1 MPAARISKQI
11 HAIEAPF
18 DVKMQLPSS
27 KSIALRQLAISALA
41 RNPTTIYGLDE
52 SDDVA
57 TMVACLRGLGVFID
71 WRHHECWIDPR
82 RFNMAEPVELD
93 VNMSGLSLRL
103 LISLAALRSGPTRF
117 VGHSSLQKRPNR
129 ELLDALES
137 IGCRVESANGFLPVL
152 IQGPARGGRV
162 VLTGSVSS
170 QYLSSLLIAGCR
182 FADGVEIEL
191 SGDQISASYIEVT
204 LGELDKRG
212 VQVEHTDNGY
222 RVRSFEYSGE
232 TVSIEGDASAAT
244 YFAALAILHSSRI
257 SFSNLGAHSRQGDM
271 KFLDLCND
279 WGAKVSW
286 GTEAASVEGPSE
298 LNPVNH
304 IDMVNMPDAALT
316 MMAVAP
322 YLREKTTIAGL
333 ASLPFKEC
341 DRIAC
346 PARELRRAGVTV
358 EESSDRVVIHPTSP
372 TPATFETYEDHRM
385 AMSFAVFATKTPGC
399 SVIDPD
405 CVRKTY
411 PKYWRDLE
419 ALYRHAM

>member
-1 MPAARISKQI
+1 MPAVRISKEI

-57 TMVACLRGLGVFID
+57 TMVACLRRLGVFID
-71 WRHHECWIDPR
+71 FRHQECWIDPR
-82 RFNMAEPVELD
+82 RFNMVEPVELD
-93 VNMSGLSLRL
+93 VNMSGLTLRV
-103 LISLAALRSGPTRF
+103 LISIAALRSGTTRF
-117 VGHSSLQKRPNR
+117 VGHSSLQKRPNS
-129 ELLDALES
+129 ELLNALKS

-152 IQGPARGGRV
+152 IQGPSPGGHI
-162 VLTGSVSS
+162 VLTGGVSS

-182 FADGVEIEL
+182 FEEGVEIEL
-191 SGDQISASYIEVT
+191 SGEQISGSYIEVT
-204 LGELDKRG
+204 LKELDKRG
-212 VQVEHTDNGY
+212 VQVEHIKNGY
-222 RVRSFEYSGE
+222 RVRSSDYLGE
-232 TVSIEGDASAAT
+232 SVSIEGDASAAT
-244 YFAALAILHSSRI
+244 YFSALATLHSSRI
-257 SFSNLGAHSRQGDM
+257 AFSNLGAHSCQGDR

-279 WGAKVSW
+279 LGAKVAW
-286 GTEAASVEGPSE
+286 GTESASVEGPSE

-304 IDMVNMPDAALT
+304 IDMVDMPDAALT

-322 YLREKTTIAGL
+322 YLSEKTTISGL
-333 ASLPFKEC
+333 GSLPFKEC

-358 EESSDRVVIHPTSP
+358 EESSEHVVIHPTQP
-372 TPATFETYEDHRM
+372 TPASFETYEDHRM
-385 AMSFAVFATKTPGC
+385 AMAFSVLATKTSGC
-399 SVIDPD
+399 SVINPD

-411 PKYWRDLE
+411 PNYWRDLQ
-419 ALYRHAM
+419 AIYQND